1 MPCLYVSQAQQ
12 SVLLLCTVDVLRV
25 GIHWNISL
33 TSVHLGIVGEHDGW
47 ISLGFSPPDDNPVGS
62 AKNSLVVVGTP
73 NSMNFTSTGSTDVYK
88 IANNS
93 FAGMVRVPKG
103 GDPVR
108 NAGVTV
114 TNGATI
120 LT

>member
-1 MPCLYVSQAQQ
+1 MYRRLHLFTC
-12 SVLLLCTVDVLRV
+12 RV

-33 TSVHLGIVGEHDGW
+33 TSIYLGIVGEHDGW
-47 ISLGFSPPDDNPVGS
+47 ISLGFSPPDNKPVGS

-73 NSMNFTSTGSTDVYK
+73 NAMNLSGNGSVNVYK

-93 FAGMVRVPKG
+93 LAGMVRVSKG
-103 GDPVR
+103 VNPVR

-114 TNGATI
+114 MNGTTI

>member
-1 MPCLYVSQAQQ
+1 MRHRFHFFSC
-12 SVLLLCTVDVLRV
+12 RV

-33 TSVHLGIVGEHDGW
+33 TSIFLGIVGEHDGW
-47 ISLGFSPPDDNPVGS
+47 ISLGFSPPDNKPIGS

-73 NSMNFTSTGSTDVYK
+73 NAMNLTGNGSVDVYK
-88 IANNS
+88 IANDS
-93 FAGMVRVPKG
+93 LAGMVGVPKG
-103 GDPVR
+103 INPVR

-114 TNGATI
+114 INGTTI